1 MKRHKSLHPLSHQHH
16 NGLALCVMTL
26 RALDADA
33 GEETVARMAKRISDR
48 FELELENHFELEEKE
63 LFPAI
68 ERHLGANEGVA
79 RLVLEHLQLR
89 LMKDRLT
96 AEPRE
101 AGIREFCA
109 LLREHIRFEENELFE
124 QVQDKLPA
132 DVMEQL
138 GAEFESRA
146 VRACF
151 EP

>member
-26 RALDADA
+26 RALEADE
-33 GEETVARMAKRISDR
+33 GPGTVRRMAKRIAER

-68 ERHLGANEGVA
+68 EKHLGPSESVA
-79 RLVLEHLQLR
+79 RLVLEHMQLR
-89 LMKDRLT
+89 LMKERLS
-96 AEPRE
+96 AEPTDGR
-101 AGIREFCA
+101 IREFCA

-124 QVQDKLPA
+124 QVQDRLPPE
-132 DVMEQL
+132 VMERM